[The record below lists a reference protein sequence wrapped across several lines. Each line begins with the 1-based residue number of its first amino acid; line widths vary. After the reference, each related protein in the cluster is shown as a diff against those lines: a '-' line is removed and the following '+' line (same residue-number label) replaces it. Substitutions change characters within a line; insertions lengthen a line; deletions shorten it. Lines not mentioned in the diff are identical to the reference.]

1 MELFGEGVDEK
12 VQQVMKAVME
22 VIVGEVVGKLER
34 NVYKVKDLVS
44 ITRIRFCLS
53 RLKATLDENWKSD
66 WEPLP
71 KVLVRTKMLMEEKLA
86 E

>member
-53 RLKATLDENWKSD
+53 RLKTTLDENWKSD